1 MSYDYQ
7 GIASVITASRHLG
20 TRSDEHLNESV
31 NIQLTSSGKPTIAR
45 LSFDNPLQW
54 PGHPNFVAVNL
65 PDGASIGGV
74 IMEIERANDGPG
86 WVTFTVDD

>member
-7 GIASVITASRHLG
+7 GIASVITASRHMG
-20 TRSDEHLNESV
+20 TGSDERLNESV
-31 NIQLTSSGKPTIAR
+31 DIQLTSSGKPTIAR
-45 LSFDNPLQW
+45 LNFSKPLQW

-65 PDGASIGGV
+65 PDGSSVGGV
-74 IMEIERANDGPG
+74 IVEIERTTDGPG